1 MENRFKRLRY
11 EDDLCLHKK
20 YTMDELA
27 AKMPIS
33 KATIS
38 HLEASDDYD
47 ARISVIKE
55 YKKLFPDVSY
65 DYLLGGKNTM
75 SKEYSHIE
83 EVLPFNNDF
92 YTNLEQLFKTE
103 SNPDVE
109 PELQEQFLSYEKE
122 QHEKIECML
131 NSMVSNPNYLSYFL
145 ESIYD
150 ALFHMYIQ
158 KNTSTKNRA
167 IRLDAGDE
175 DLFKITQ
182 ATIRLMQDV
191 VFPSLSEKFKA
202 DKKVADEQQKATDK
216 KTQDYYGFDDNTPL
230 PF

>member
-75 SKEYSHIE
+75 HKEYSHIE

-103 SNPDVE
+103 SDSFISITKT
-109 PELQEQFLSYEKE
+109 LF
-122 QHEKIECML
+122 
-131 NSMVSNPNYLSYFL
+131 YFYFSF
-145 ESIYD
+145 EAAMSK
-150 ALFHMYIQ
+150 F
-158 KNTSTKNRA
+158 
-167 IRLDAGDE
+167 
-175 DLFKITQ
+175 
-182 ATIRLMQDV
+182 
-191 VFPSLSEKFKA
+191 SLAQPMRE
-202 DKKVADEQQKATDK
+202 VM
-216 KTQDYYGFDDNTPL
+216 
-230 PF
+230 

>member
-27 AKMPIS
+27 AEMPIS

-38 HLEASDDYD
+38 HLETSDNYD

-55 YKKLFPDVSY
+55 YKKFFPEVSY

-75 SKEYSHIE
+75 HKEYSHIE
-83 EVLPFNNDF
+83 EALPFNNDF

-103 SNPDVE
+103 SDPDIE

-145 ESIYD
+145 ASIYD

-202 DKKVADEQQKATDK
+202 DKKVADERQKANDK
-216 KTQDYYGFDDNTPL
+216 KIRNYYGFDDNTPL

>member
-1 MENRFKRLRY
+1 
-11 EDDLCLHKK
+11 
-20 YTMDELA
+20 MDELA

-92 YTNLEQLFKTE
+92 YTNLEQLFKIK
-103 SNPDVE
+103 SSPDIE
-109 PELQEQFLSYEKE
+109 PELQKQALSYEKE
-122 QHEKIECML
+122 QHVKIECML
-131 NSMVSNPNYLSYFL
+131 TSMVSNTDYLAYFL
-145 ESIYD
+145 ENVYD
-150 ALFHMYIQ
+150 ALFHIYLQ
-158 KNTSTKNRA
+158 KNTSTQNRA
-167 IRLDAGDE
+167 TRLDAGDE

-191 VFPSLSEKFKA
+191 VLPNLSEKFKA
-202 DKKVADEQQKATDK
+202 DKKIVDEQKKAYDK
-216 KTQDYYGFDDNTPL
+216 KLRDYYGFDDDTPL